1 MPSPSINSR
10 AKGQRFERDICK
22 ALGDWWGCSFK
33 RTPLSGGWA
42 KEKLVGDITPVTEG
56 AFPWL
61 FSVEC
66 KDQQGWGIDE
76 FFRNEKS
83 KLHSFLDQCISDAD
97 KKKLVP
103 LLIAKSKNVKPLCF
117 VPLSIP
123 AYGFLGRS
131 NRMFAIVT
139 LADLTSIPPG
149 IMDSYCIQYMESMY
163 GVDKK
168 PQEGCVSGVQ
178 ADTG

>member
-22 ALGDWWGCSFK
+22 ALGEWWGCSFK
-33 RTPLSGGWA
+33 RTPLSGGWSKDA
-42 KEKLVGDITPVTEG
+42 LVGDVVPVTEG

-76 FFRNEKS
+76 FFRNDKS
-83 KLHSFLDQCISDAD
+83 KLNDFLGQCIWDASR
-97 KKKLVP
+97 KKLVP

-117 VPLSIP
+117 TPLSISS
-123 AYGFLGRS
+123 YGCIYHSGLMIYVVRL
-131 NRMFAIVT
+131 T
-139 LADLTSIPPG
+139 DLTSISPKVING
-149 IMDSYCIQYMESMY
+149 YCNRYLEVAY

-168 PQEGCVSGVQ
+168 PQAGCVSGVQ